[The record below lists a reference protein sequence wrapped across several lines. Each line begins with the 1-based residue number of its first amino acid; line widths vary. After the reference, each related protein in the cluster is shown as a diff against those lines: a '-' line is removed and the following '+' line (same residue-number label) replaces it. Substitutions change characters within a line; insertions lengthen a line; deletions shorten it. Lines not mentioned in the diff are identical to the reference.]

1 MIGINPV
8 PGFLR
13 LTRVFALGASHCKV
27 GADAPTLAKLSA
39 VSLQQLPFAR
49 LLAGIHHRVVLVALV
64 QGVISAFHE
73 NLGPLDQG
81 SGKKGGKSTDED
93 FLEKGGVHPIFSSSD
108 SARRIAK
115 MPLRIGTRFA
125 VFEPQ

>member
-1 MIGINPV
+1 M
-8 PGFLR
+8 
-13 LTRVFALGASHCKV
+13 
-27 GADAPTLAKLSA
+27 
-39 VSLQQLPFAR
+39 
-49 LLAGIHHRVVLVALV
+49 VLVALV
-64 QGVISAFHE
+64 QGVVRAFHE

-93 FLEKGGVHPIFSSSD
+93 FLKEGGVHPIFSSSD